1 MQDNA
6 TEVTAAGIAR
16 LAGVGRAAVSNWRRR
31 HADFPKPV
39 GGTET
44 SPSFALAEVEAW
56 LRKQGKLAEV
66 PLRERVWQQLAGHPE
81 GPLTALVHTGC
92 VLLLIHERPTVWLDA
107 SAGSDARL
115 AAMLPGALE
124 KVLTPRVGGV
134 RGRGGARVGGASGS
148 ASARAG
154 AGVDAGAGSGVN
166 AAFGR
171 AGVNGGFEQAG
182 VNGPI
187 NPPAVNP
194 SSSAAGVNS
203 GSAAARV
210 NSAPT
215 ESAVNSSPTAPTVN
229 TPPTVHNS
237 PAVHHGPAVH
247 NDSSVHNG
255 PSVHSESPL
264 HNASA
269 MHHRPSV
276 HSTIPGTSTDITDS
290 PSAPTAPSAPNR
302 AQTTPA
308 TTPTTPPTPALTTP
322 TGPQLLPSVPLLRG
336 AAELAAEIGARQTFE
351 FLLGRHL
358 DANPRQYTLTPAELA
373 GLMADLAGPARTV
386 LDPACGT
393 GALLRAVDPR
403 PGQELYAQDSAPE
416 LAALS
421 TLRLALH
428 SRATVRAAVGDTLRA
443 DAHPGLLADAVLC
456 HPPFNERNWG
466 HDELAYDPRWE
477 YGFPARTESEL
488 AWVQHALARLTDGGT
503 AVLLMPPA
511 AASRRSGRRIRAD
524 LLRRG
529 ALRAVVALPVGAAPP
544 YNIPLHLWVL
554 RRPDRTP
561 AAPEVLLVD
570 TGRFA
575 GEARGG
581 PDWEAVREAVLDA
594 WRVFAREGRL
604 AERPGLAR
612 SVPVIELLDD
622 DVDLAPAR
630 HLPPAAV
637 ADGAEQL
644 TRVRERLGAT
654 LRLTADLTP
663 PPADPAP
670 PARWPLTTVGELARG
685 GALVMRTGG
694 NGGHARVP
702 VLTDHDVLA
711 GTAPSGTLPESEE
724 EAVLTEPGDVVVPVL
739 GGGAVARVIDEA
751 TGGAALG
758 RNLVLLRPDRTALDP
773 WFLAGFLRGTA
784 NNRQAS
790 SYASTATRLDVRRL
804 HLPRLPLEEQ
814 RRYGAR
820 FRALDEFERALRHA
834 SRLGEQLVRGM
845 YDGLTDGT
853 VAPD

>member
-44 SPSFALAEVEAW
+44 SPSFALTEVEAW

-66 PLRERVWQQLAGHPE
+66 PLRERVWQQLVGHPE
-81 GPLTALVHTGC
+81 GPLTALVHAGC
-92 VLLLIHERPTVWLDA
+92 ALLLIHERPTVWLDA
-107 SAGSDARL
+107 VAGSDERL
-115 AAMLPGALE
+115 AALLPGALDQ
-124 KVLTPRVGGV
+124 VLTPRFGDAVGRPV
-134 RGRGGARVGGASGS
+134 HSGRPAS
-148 ASARAG
+148 ASSAVNAVD
-154 AGVDAGAGSGVN
+154 APQAVDSAPDAGAVN
-166 AAFGR
+166 A
-171 AGVNGGFEQAG
+171 
-182 VNGPI
+182 
-187 NPPAVNP
+187 PP
-194 SSSAAGVNS
+194 S
-203 GSAAARV
+203 
-210 NSAPT
+210 
-215 ESAVNSSPTAPTVN
+215 APTVN
-229 TPPTVHNS
+229 APSTAPAVNTAPATPDVNSSLAGRAAGPFTPAPAVNTLASTSSVNAPAAS
-237 PAVHHGPAVH
+237 PAVNAHAPSPAVNAH
-247 NDSSVHNG
+247 A
-255 PSVHSESPL
+255 PSPAVNAATANAPAPSPAV
-264 HNASA
+264 NAPTPA
-269 MHHRPSV
+269 PAV
-276 HSTIPGTSTDITDS
+276 N
-290 PSAPTAPSAPNR
+290 APTATLAATPSGN
-302 AQTTPA
+302 
-308 TTPTTPPTPALTTP
+308 ALRVP

-336 AAELAAEIGARQTFE
+336 AAELAADLGARQAFE

-358 DANPRQYTLTPAELA
+358 DANPRQYTLTPADLA
-373 GLMADLAGPARTV
+373 GLMADLAGPARSV

-403 PGQELYAQDSAPE
+403 PGQELYAQDGAPD
-416 LAALS
+416 LAAL
-421 TLRLALH
+421 TALRLALH
-428 SRATVRAAVGDTLRA
+428 SRADVRAAVGDSLRA
-443 DAHPGLLADAVLC
+443 DARPGLRAEAVLC

-466 HDELAYDPRWE
+466 HDELAYDARWE

-544 YNIPLHLWVL
+544 YNIPLHVWVL

-561 AAPEVLLVD
+561 ATPEVLLVD
-570 TGRFA
+570 SGRFA
-575 GEARGG
+575 GEGRGG
-581 PDWEAVREAVLDA
+581 PDWAAVRDAVLDA
-594 WRVFAREGRL
+594 WRAFARAGRL
-604 AERPGLAR
+604 DERPGLAR
-612 SVPVIELLDD
+612 CVPVIELLDD

-630 HLPPAAV
+630 HLPPPAV

-644 TRVRERLGAT
+644 TAVRERLGAT

-663 PPADPAP
+663 PPADAAPA
-670 PARWPLTTVGELARG
+670 ARWPLTTVGELARG

-694 NGGHARVP
+694 NGGPARVP

-711 GTAPSGTLPESEE
+711 GSAPSGTLPESEE
-724 EAVLTEPGDVVVPVL
+724 EAVMTEPGDVVVPVL
-739 GGGAVARVIDEA
+739 GGGSVARVIDDA
-751 TGGAALG
+751 TAGAALG
-758 RNLVLLRPDRTALDP
+758 RNLVLLRPDGTALDP

-804 HLPRLPLEEQ
+804 QLPRLPLDEQ

-834 SRLGEQLVRGM
+834 SLLGEQLVRGM

>member
-56 LRKQGKLAEV
+56 LREQGKLAEV
-66 PLRERVWQQLAGHPE
+66 PLRERVWQQLAGHPD
-81 GPLTALVHTGC
+81 GPVTALVHAGC
-92 VLLLIHERPTVWLDA
+92 ALLLIHERPTVWLDV
-107 SAGSDARL
+107 SAGSDERL
-115 AAMLPGALE
+115 AAMLPGALGQ
-124 KVLTPRVGGV
+124 VL
-134 RGRGGARVGGASGS
+134 
-148 ASARAG
+148 
-154 AGVDAGAGSGVN
+154 GVN
-166 AAFGR
+166 TTLP
-171 AGVNGGFEQAG
+171 VNTGG
-182 VNGPI
+182 
-187 NPPAVNP
+187 PAHTP
-194 SSSAAGVNS
+194 SAVHP
-203 GSAAARV
+203 GSAAH
-210 NSAPT
+210 T
-215 ESAVNSSPTAPTVN
+215 TAAA
-229 TPPTVHNS
+229 H
-237 PAVHHGPAVH
+237 
-247 NDSSVHNG
+247 
-255 PSVHSESPL
+255 
-264 HNASA
+264 
-269 MHHRPSV
+269 
-276 HSTIPGTSTDITDS
+276 
-290 PSAPTAPSAPNR
+290 
-302 AQTTPA
+302 
-308 TTPTTPPTPALTTP
+308 TPALRTP
-322 TGPQLLPSVPLLRG
+322 SGPQLLPSAPLLRG
-336 AAELAAEIGARQTFE
+336 AAELAAETGARQTFE

-373 GLMADLAGPARTV
+373 RLMADLAGPARTV

-393 GALLRAVDPR
+393 GALLRAVETR
-403 PGQELYAQDSAPE
+403 PGQELYAQDGAPD
-416 LAALS
+416 LAAL
-421 TLRLALH
+421 TALRLRLQ
-428 SRATVRAAVGDTLRA
+428 SRAGVHAAVGDTLRA
-443 DAHPGLLADAVLC
+443 DAHPELRADAVLC

-466 HDELAYDPRWE
+466 HDELAYDARWE

-488 AWVQHALARLTDGGT
+488 AWVQHALARLADGGT

-544 YNIPLHLWVL
+544 YNIPLHVWVL
-554 RRPDRTP
+554 RRPDRTA
-561 AAPEVLLVD
+561 AAPEVLLAD

-575 GEARGG
+575 GAARGG
-581 PDWEAVREAVLDA
+581 PDWQAVREAVLDA
-594 WRVFAREGRL
+594 WRAFERAGRL
-604 AERPGLAR
+604 TELPGLAR

-630 HLPPAAV
+630 HLPPAAA

-644 TRVRERLGAT
+644 TAVRERLGET

-663 PPADPAP
+663 PPVDPAP

-685 GALVMRTGG
+685 GTLVLRTGG
-694 NGGHARVP
+694 NGGRARVP

-711 GTAPSGTLPESEE
+711 GTAPSGTLPESDE

-739 GGGAVARVIDEA
+739 GGGSVARVIDEA
-751 TGGAALG
+751 TRGAALG
-758 RNLVLLRPDRTALDP
+758 RNLVLLRPDPAALDP

-784 NNRQAS
+784 NHRQAS

-804 HLPRLPLEEQ
+804 QLPRLPFDEQ

-820 FRALDEFERALRHA
+820 FRALDEFERAVRHA
-834 SRLGEQLVRGM
+834 SRLGDQLVRGM

>member
-81 GPLTALVHTGC
+81 GPLTALVHAGC
-92 VLLLIHERPTVWLDA
+92 VLLLIHERPPVWLDA

-115 AAMLPGALE
+115 AAVLPGALDE
-124 KVLTPRVGGV
+124 VLTPITSTPATPAP
-134 RGRGGARVGGASGS
+134 ARSTA
-148 ASARAG
+148 
-154 AGVDAGAGSGVN
+154 
-166 AAFGR
+166 
-171 AGVNGGFEQAG
+171 
-182 VNGPI
+182 
-187 NPPAVNP
+187 
-194 SSSAAGVNS
+194 
-203 GSAAARV
+203 
-210 NSAPT
+210 
-215 ESAVNSSPTAPTVN
+215 TAPT
-229 TPPTVHNS
+229 
-237 PAVHHGPAVH
+237 PAAPA
-247 NDSSVHNG
+247 
-255 PSVHSESPL
+255 
-264 HNASA
+264 
-269 MHHRPSV
+269 
-276 HSTIPGTSTDITDS
+276 
-290 PSAPTAPSAPNR
+290 
-302 AQTTPA
+302 PA
-308 TTPTTPPTPALTTP
+308 TPLRTP
-322 TGPQLLPSVPLLRG
+322 TGPQLLPSAPLLRG
-336 AAELAAEIGARQTFE
+336 VAELAAGIGARQAFE

-373 GLMADLAGPARTV
+373 GLMADLAGPARTA

-403 PGQELYAQDSAPE
+403 PGQRLYAQDSAPE

-421 TLRLALH
+421 ALRLALH
-428 SRATVRAAVGDTLRA
+428 NRATVRAAAGDTLRA
-443 DAHPGLLADAVLC
+443 DAHPGLRADVVLC

-488 AWVQHALARLTDGGT
+488 AWVQHALARLKDGGT

-554 RRPDRTP
+554 RRPDRVP
-561 AAPEVLLVD
+561 ATPEVLLVD

-575 GEARGG
+575 GEGRGG
-581 PDWEAVREAVLDA
+581 PDWEAVRETVTDA
-594 WRVFAREGRL
+594 WRAFTRAGRL

-630 HLPPAAV
+630 RLPPAV

-644 TRVRERLGAT
+644 TRVRERLGET

-804 HLPRLPLEEQ
+804 HLPRLPLDEQ

-820 FRALDEFERALRHA
+820 FRALEEFERALRQA

-853 VAPD
+853 VAPG

>member
-1 MQDNA
+1 M
-6 TEVTAAGIAR
+6 TAAGIAR

-66 PLRERVWQQLAGHPE
+66 PLRERVWQQLAGHPD
-81 GPLTALVHTGC
+81 GPLTALVHAGC
-92 VLLLIHERPTVWLDA
+92 ALLLIHERPTVWLDA

-124 KVLTPRVGGV
+124 QVLTPRLGGVPGGGGRGAAVNGTAGVGG
-134 RGRGGARVGGASGS
+134 GNAVGGAG
-148 ASARAG
+148 
-154 AGVDAGAGSGVN
+154 GVN
-166 AAFGR
+166 AVAD
-171 AGVNGGFEQAG
+171 
-182 VNGPI
+182 PD
-187 NPPAVNP
+187 
-194 SSSAAGVNS
+194 GVNS
-203 GSAAARV
+203 AV
-210 NSAPT
+210 TPP
-215 ESAVNSSPTAPTVN
+215 AVNSSPASTPVN
-229 TPPTVHNS
+229 TER
-237 PAVHHGPAVH
+237 
-247 NDSSVHNG
+247 SVHNAPRVHETPTPAG
-255 PSVHSESPL
+255 P
-264 HNASA
+264 
-269 MHHRPSV
+269 
-276 HSTIPGTSTDITDS
+276 
-290 PSAPTAPSAPNR
+290 APTGPTPTARTTATPTPSTPSTR
-302 AQTTPA
+302 LTTPA
-308 TTPTTPPTPALTTP
+308 LQIP

-336 AAELAAEIGARQTFE
+336 AAELAAEVGARQAFE

-373 GLMADLAGPARTV
+373 ALMADLAGPARTA

-393 GALLRAVDPR
+393 GALLRAVDAR
-403 PGQELYAQDSAPE
+403 PDQELYAQDSAPE

-421 TLRLALH
+421 ALRLALH
-428 SRATVRAAVGDTLRA
+428 SRATVRAAAGDTLRA
-443 DAHPGLLADAVLC
+443 DAHPALRADVVLC

-554 RRPDRTP
+554 RRPDRAP
-561 AAPEVLLVD
+561 ATPEVLLVD

-575 GEARGG
+575 GEGRGG
-581 PDWEAVREAVLDA
+581 PDWEAVREAVTDA
-594 WRVFAREGRL
+594 WQAFTRAGRL
-604 AERPGLAR
+604 TERPGLAR
-612 SVPVIELLDD
+612 SVPVIDLLDD

-644 TRVRERLGAT
+644 AQVRERLGAT

-663 PPADPAP
+663 PAAGPAAAP
-670 PARWPLTTVGELARG
+670 RWPLTTIGELARG

-739 GGGAVARVIDEA
+739 GGGSVARVIDEA

-804 HLPRLPLEEQ
+804 QLPRLALEEQ

>member
-31 HADFPKPV
+31 HADFPRPV

-44 SPSFALAEVEAW
+44 SPSFALAEVESW

-66 PLRERVWQQLAGHPE
+66 PLRERVWQQLSGHPD
-81 GPLTALVHTGC
+81 GPVTALTHAGC
-92 VLLLIHERPTVWLDA
+92 VLLLIHDRPPVWLEV
-107 SAGSDARL
+107 SAGSDERL
-115 AAMLPGALE
+115 ADMLPGALRE
-124 KVLTPRVGGV
+124 VFAPRF
-134 RGRGGARVGGASGS
+134 GAE
-148 ASARAG
+148 
-154 AGVDAGAGSGVN
+154 
-166 AAFGR
+166 AA
-171 AGVNGGFEQAG
+171 
-182 VNGPI
+182 
-187 NPPAVNP
+187 
-194 SSSAAGVNS
+194 
-203 GSAAARV
+203 
-210 NSAPT
+210 
-215 ESAVNSSPTAPTVN
+215 
-229 TPPTVHNS
+229 
-237 PAVHHGPAVH
+237 
-247 NDSSVHNG
+247 
-255 PSVHSESPL
+255 
-264 HNASA
+264 
-269 MHHRPSV
+269 
-276 HSTIPGTSTDITDS
+276 TSTRAATPADDTG
-290 PSAPTAPSAPNR
+290 SAPTAVNTPGSVH
-302 AQTTPA
+302 TPA
-308 TTPTTPPTPALTTP
+308 PDARAAVSPQDAGPVMSHPALHTPTAPE
-322 TGPQLLPSVPLLRG
+322 LLPSAPLLRG
-336 AAELAAEIGARQTFE
+336 VAELAAELGARQTFE

-393 GALLRAVDPR
+393 GALLRAAATR
-403 PGQELYAQDSAPE
+403 PDQRLYAQDSAPE
-416 LAALS
+416 LAALT

-428 SRATVRAAVGDTLRA
+428 TWSTVRGATGDTLRA
-443 DAHPGLLADAVLC
+443 DAHPHVHADAVLC

-488 AWVQHALARLTDGGT
+488 AWVQHALARLKDGG
-503 AVLLMPPA
+503 AGVLLMPPA

-529 ALRAVVALPVGAAPP
+529 ALRAVIALPVGAAPP

-554 RRPDRTP
+554 RRPERAP
-561 AAPEVLLVD
+561 AQPEVLLVD
-570 TGRFA
+570 VGQFA
-575 GEARGG
+575 GEGRGG
-581 PDWEAVREAVLDA
+581 PDWRAVREAVLDA
-594 WRVFAREGRL
+594 WQSFGRPGRFT
-604 AERPGLAR
+604 ERPGLAR
-612 SVPVIELLDD
+612 ALPVIELLDD

-630 HLPPAAV
+630 HLPPPTA

-644 TRVRERLGAT
+644 TAVRELLGET

-663 PPADPAP
+663 RRADTAH
-670 PARWPLTTVGELARG
+670 PARWPLTTIGELARG
-685 GALVMRTGG
+685 GALMLRTGG

-702 VLTDHDVLA
+702 VLTDHDVLS
-711 GTAPSGTLPESEE
+711 GTDPSGTLPESDE

-739 GGGAVARVIDEA
+739 GGGSVARVIDTAA
-751 TGGAALG
+751 TGAALG
-758 RNLVLLRPDRTALDP
+758 RNLVLLRPDPAALDP

-804 HLPRLPLEEQ
+804 QLPRLPLDEQ
-814 RRYGAR
+814 RRYGER

-834 SRLGEQLVRGM
+834 GRLGERLVRGM